1 VPVGTV
7 LFSARIS
14 MPPAPSHSCRPAL
27 AASAISPSVWCAC
40 RLSRARSPWS
50 DHAGSARKARSALRV
65 SASYWPAGRT
75 RCARNGVQGDVPQA
89 SRISGCR
96 QVCAVRLAAP
106 VCGRARVKKS
116 QAGSAGR
123 VPGDVTVS
131 EDEHVEVWEPRAG
144 PFLTT
149 LRCAGFVHHAKADS
163 LDLRTS
169 HHWEPLPEGAM
180 VVVAPHGDE
189 AAGSRL
195 EFVQRRSSIQSPA
208 WITRSALSISLHTWP
223 GRSRGAL
230 REVCPPPIPTASP

>member
-1 VPVGTV
+1 
-7 LFSARIS
+7 

-144 PFLTT
+144 PFSRPFAAPVSCTT
-149 LRCAGFVHHAKADS
+149 PKRIPSTSARATIGSRSLRAPWSLLPHTAMRRRALASNSYRGAHRSSRRRGLPDLRCPS
-163 LDLRTS
+163 LSTPGQEGPGARFGRCVR
-169 HHWEPLPEGAM
+169 HQYQPRRHEP
-180 VVVAPHGDE
+180 
-189 AAGSRL
+189 
-195 EFVQRRSSIQSPA
+195 Q
-208 WITRSALSISLHTWP
+208 
-223 GRSRGAL
+223 
-230 REVCPPPIPTASP
+230 